1 MISSDLGAIIK
12 FCERLDRAP
21 APGLGIDEPFA
32 TSGALPALV
41 TGFVGALH
49 ALGIPNVFP
58 HAEIISF
65 VANGVARTVDS
76 GKYHNYFNSVLKSG
90 SMVASKR
97 PDLNRSANGSIGSR
111 KWASRESGPFWTR
124 TKSPEVAGATFRDL
138 ADCCPGFPQQLTES

>member
-49 ALGIPNVFP
+49 ALGIPNVFS
-58 HAEIISF
+58 HAEILSF

-124 TKSPEVAGATFRDL
+124 TKSPKSQVQHFGIWQTVV
-138 ADCCPGFPQQLTES
+138 PVFPSN